1 MKIPY
6 SFWFYDSK
14 PYQKSMFHR
23 VGGAKKSEIQL
34 RFFSALQTVGFVV
47 YLHMIESE
55 VVLWRNKSYSWG
67 IYFHVLIIN
76 QILTFKIITEGIA
89 LLHDF

>member
-1 MKIPY
+1 
-6 SFWFYDSK
+6 
-14 PYQKSMFHR
+14 MFHR

-55 VVLWRNKSYSWG
+55 VVL
-67 IYFHVLIIN
+67 
-76 QILTFKIITEGIA
+76 
-89 LLHDF
+89 